1 MSQSSFS
8 EKEMAKAFMEWL
20 DSSASSGVLPDFAS
34 VLPEVT
40 CRQGIADFVA
50 AEGSRPVEMRIEESL
65 DGYWVSDTACIH
77 VLSALRFSAPRRGH
91 YIAQAT
97 GFSHTT
103 TRRILSR
110 LVAERLVDQ
119 RDTGAYV
126 LSEMW
131 RNAQLDMWAFEL
143 KLRDWHRALYQA
155 MQYRAFATRV
165 VTVFPKERERI
176 LRKNLRAFK
185 KMKVGIML
193 FDANTQICE
202 VLLKPRK
209 TRPFSRTHYL
219 FALRQM
225 ILRSSAEC
233 VPCREK
239 MPAQLIPP
247 ISQSS
252 PVSSPARQ

>member
-1 MSQSSFS
+1 MSQFSFS

-20 DSSASSGVLPDFAS
+20 DSSASWGVLPDFAT
-34 VLPEVT
+34 VHPEVT

-50 AEGSRPVEMRIEESL
+50 AEGSSSVEVSVEEPLNS
-65 DGYWVSDTACIH
+65 YWVSDTACIH
-77 VLSALRFSAPRRGH
+77 VLSALRFGAPRRRH
-91 YIAQAT
+91 YIAEAT

-110 LVAERLVDQ
+110 LVTDRLVVQ

-131 RNAQLDMWAFEL
+131 RDAQLNMWAFEL
-143 KLRDWHRALYQA
+143 KLHDWRRALYQA
-155 MQYRAFATRV
+155 TQYRAFATRV
-165 VTVFPKERERI
+165 MTVFPKERERI

-185 KMKVGIML
+185 TMKVGIML
-193 FDANTQICE
+193 FDANTQFCE
-202 VLLKPRK
+202 VLLKSRK

-233 VPCREK
+233 VPSREK

-247 ISQSS
+247 ISQSFL
-252 PVSSPARQ
+252 VSSPAGQ